1 MSVLRK
7 IVVVVAILYAGLLG
21 GLLVVMRQPTVFG
34 KAMSKFPEP
43 LFAVVPFKRLWFVA
57 RAGRL
62 KVGDP
67 APDFA
72 LPTSDRKLQVELAAF
87 RGQKPVVLIFGSYT

>member
-1 MSVLRK
+1 MSVLQK

-72 LPTSDRKLQVELAAF
+72 LPTGDRKSQVDLAAF

>member
-7 IVVVVAILYAGLLG
+7 IVVVVAVLYAGLLG
-21 GLLVVMRQPTVFG
+21 GLLAVMRQPTVFG

-72 LPTSDRKLQVELAAF
+72 LPTSDRKTHVELAAF
-87 RGQKPVVLIFGSYT
+87 HDQKPVVLIFGSYT